1 MTFFY
6 RLINLLVNAE
16 FFYLQSTSEL
26 EIYNLPPG
34 VRNFFSGGLSTTAFA
49 FSDHT
54 VPRFS
59 LQIDGK
65 FDLNLLIDLYSAKLS
80 QDLVQQYVQ
89 ILHHRV
95 HFDDQHKEVKIID
108 TREDDLPP
116 HCQNSHPTES
126 TEAKDSK
133 RMQGNELIV
142 QSHRNHDLI
151 TPNSPANKD
160 IKGMLAIAS
169 FGYQILQ
176 LPHFAELCWATS
188 RLKEG
193 PRFDVTGSWK
203 VWPFNSCIVRPCSVS
218 ISKNGKD
225 IKNFSVI
232 NGLVA
237 VGLIAYKGGYSCVR
251 EVSFEVRNVL
261 ELLVSDIIA
270 KIQRGKDRYCYHR
283 ILSQVAYLEDMVNCW
298 AYTLQR

>member
-1 MTFFY
+1 M
-6 RLINLLVNAE
+6 
-16 FFYLQSTSEL
+16 

-34 VRNFFSGGLSTTAFA
+34 VRNFFAGGLATTIPA

-65 FDLNLLIDLYSAKLS
+65 FDLKLLIDLYSVKLS
-80 QDLVQQYVQ
+80 QDLVHQYVQ

-95 HFDDQHKEVKIID
+95 HFDAEHQHEEVKITN
-108 TREDDLPP
+108 TRENLPP
-116 HCQNSHPTES
+116 HCQNSHPTET
-126 TEAKDSK
+126 TEPIDSK
-133 RMQGNELIV
+133 KMQGDELIV
-142 QSHRNHDLI
+142 KTQSHELI
-151 TPNSPANKD
+151 TQNFPVNKD
-160 IKGMLAIAS
+160 TKGMLAIAS
-169 FGYQILQ
+169 FGYQILR

-193 PRFDVTGSWK
+193 PCFDITGSWK
-203 VWPFNSCIVRPCSVS
+203 VWPFNSCIVRPSSAS

-225 IKNFSVI
+225 VKNFGVI

-237 VGLIAYKGGYSCVR
+237 VGLIAYKGGYTSVK
-251 EVSFEVRNVL
+251 EVSFEVRKVL
-261 ELLVSDIIA
+261 ELLVSDIVA
-270 KIQRGKDRYCYHR
+270 KIQSRKDRYCYHR
-283 ILSQVAYLEDMVNCW
+283 ILSQMAYLEDMVNSW